1 MEEEKQLDLLFWVG
15 KPHSRLDILRVLC
28 KANLKMQGLARKL
41 DLTATEA
48 ARQLQRLS

>member
-1 MEEEKQLDLLFWVG
+1 
-15 KPHSRLDILRVLC
+15 
-28 KANLKMQGLARKL
+28 LKMQGLARKL